1 MMKRA
6 SYVFMSVAMLTCV
19 DLAQAFHGAQDD
31 PMETRPGAHRGGV
44 LNVVTPQTRAVFERA
59 MPGLEQRAGLHM
71 IFRRAGSQEGEPQ
84 DFEVQQRAMVNEAAV
99 HLLTHLT
106 QDRASYAES
115 LLEGVEGD
123 GDAYDIVRLAT
134 SVPMEKLRLVHGAD
148 FLPQH
153 RAKALEVAPSLTQ
166 EKVRP
171 LHTLLEDVTDIG
183 DALGII
189 GNGGPLPYATL
200 RAVAGARFGVHN
212 RARVLEA
219 VAGQE
224 DVTFTA
230 DRVVAMEALLE
241 NVRDFWV
248 IDELIRSGLT
258 MSVAHVNFALEAGCR
273 PDDRAHVMGA
283 IQVVAHHLTPE
294 KIPFI
299 KARLTGVTRYLDIME
314 IIDAA
319 APLPLAQLRQGAASS
334 N

>member
-1 MMKRA
+1 MMKRT
-6 SYVFMSVAMLTCV
+6 SFLFVSVTMLTCAGLV
-19 DLAQAFHGAQDD
+19 QAFHGAQDD
-31 PMETRPGAHRGGV
+31 PMVTRPGAPRGGV
-44 LNVVTPQTRAVFERA
+44 LNVVTPQTRSVFERA

-84 DFEVQQRAMVNEAAV
+84 DFEAQQRAMVNEAAMY
-99 HLLTHLT
+99 LTTHLT
-106 QDRASYAES
+106 QDRASYAAF
-115 LLEGVEGD
+115 LLEGVESD

-134 SVPMEKLRLVHGAD
+134 SVPMEKLRLVNGAG

-171 LHTLLEDVTDIG
+171 LHTLLEGVTDIG

-200 RAVAGARFGVHN
+200 RAVAGAVFGVHN
-212 RARVLEA
+212 RARVLKA

-258 MSVAHVNFALEAGCR
+258 MSVDHLKFVRETGCR
-273 PDDRAHVMGA
+273 PDDRIHVMGA

-314 IIDAA
+314 TIDAA
-319 APLPLAQLRQGAASS
+319 APLPLEQLRLGGQ
-334 N
+334 